1 MQIRGCVFGNWSR
14 EREIRGERVGGKGRE
29 GGPSKGLS
37 PGRPHPT
44 TPDQEKKPAVE
55 VDPGVSVPV
64 PGVERNQKK

>member
-1 MQIRGCVFGNWSR
+1 M
-14 EREIRGERVGGKGRE
+14 GGKGRE
-29 GGPSKGLS
+29 GGPSRGLS